1 MRTGV
6 FVLIIAVFLW
16 VTFFRR
22 KDSERRGR
30 SLLSDREAER
40 QEARSDRANE
50 DGRITWGGVRLPR
63 VAETSHFLA
72 VGTTGSG
79 KSLTLGKLME
89 QALSGARPGSDT
101 RALVY
106 DPKQEVMSFLAGLD
120 LEVPVVTLNAFDR
133 RATEWDMAADVTSP
147 ATALQIASTFIPEE
161 GGSSN
166 RYFSD
171 TARDLLTGVMLSFI
185 ESGEQWGLRDL
196 VLTMRSRAR
205 IEEVLSQTEA
215 GQDLLEMH
223 AGDSRAFHN
232 VLSTARS
239 RLAPFEPV
247 AAAWARTEHR
257 VSLREWIASEMVLV
271 LGNDDSVRTAMDAI
285 NQVLF
290 QRATELVLRESNSWS
305 RRTWFFID
313 EVREAGKLTALPRLM
328 NKGRSKGACV
338 ALGFQDIHG
347 MKSVYGAEV
356 ALELVGQC
364 SNKVLLRM
372 ESAETAKWAAE
383 TVGQYEEIQVLE
395 SRSRDSVNL
404 TRGQTQRSEQ
414 RVTRDVVMPS
424 EFLGIE
430 PTTEKSGLAG
440 YYLTPFV
447 GVYRRTLPLAH
458 FLEGR
463 KQANAAVPDFLER
476 PESDQYLDPW
486 TRRDIERL
494 GLSYAL
500 LQEKTREPEQEPSV
514 LELVAARSGRAR

>member
-1 MRTGV
+1 MKTGLLLAMLAL
-6 FVLIIAVFLW
+6 FVW
-16 VTFFRR
+16 VTFRR
-22 KDSERRGR
+22 KDTERRGR
-30 SLLSDREAER
+30 SLLSRREAE
-40 QEARSDRANE
+40 QHEAQSERAHPE
-50 DGRITWGGVRLPR
+50 SQITWGGVRLPR
-63 VAETSHFLA
+63 SAETSHFLV

-79 KSLTLGKLME
+79 KSLTLGQLMT
-89 QALSGARPGSDT
+89 QALSGARVGSDT

-106 DPKQEVMSFLAGLD
+106 DPKQEVLPFLAGLE
-120 LEVPVVTLNAFDR
+120 LEVPVVTLNAFDQ
-133 RATEWDMAADVTSP
+133 RAAEWDMSADVTSP
-147 ATALQIASTFIPEE
+147 ATALQIASAFLPEE

-171 TARDLLTGVMLSFI
+171 TARDLMTGVLVSFI
-185 ESGEQWGLRDL
+185 QSGEVWGLRDL

-205 IEEVLSQTEA
+205 LEEVLSRTDA
-215 GQDLLEMH
+215 GRDLLQMH

-247 AAAWARTEHR
+247 AAAWSRAKRR
-257 VSLREWIASEMVLV
+257 VSLRDWVRGEMVLV
-271 LGNDDSVRTAMDAI
+271 LGNDDSIRTAMDAI

-290 QRATELVLRESNSWS
+290 QRATELVLREPNSWT
-305 RRTWFFID
+305 RRTWFFLD
-313 EVREAGKLTALPRLM
+313 EVREAGKLGALPRLL

-347 MKSVYGAEV
+347 MKSVYGTEV

-372 ESAETAKWAAE
+372 ESAETAKWAAS

-395 SRSRDSVNL
+395 SRSRDAVDL
-404 TRGQTQRSEQ
+404 TRGQTTRSEQ

-424 EFLGIE
+424 EFLGIQ
-430 PTTEKSGLAG
+430 PTSWRNGLTG

-458 FLEGR
+458 FVGSGSGERGSPT
-463 KQANAAVPDFLER
+463 PDFLER
-476 PESDQYLDPW
+476 PESDQYLEPW
-486 TRRDIERL
+486 TRRDLERL
-494 GLSYAL
+494 KLRSSL
-500 LQEKTREPEQEPSV
+500 LQEEQSAVQEPSA
-514 LELVAARSGRAR
+514 LELIAARNRSAA